1 MIMRTKYS
9 KTGMMKYLSHLDLV
23 RLFERAL
30 RRAKIPIAFSQG
42 YNPHPMISFASPLS
56 IGVSSEAEHFD
67 LVLAEPVDE
76 NEFTHKMNLVLPNE
90 VCIMKAKFYNEK
102 KLTSLMKESALLTYH
117 IEIRTAEPISTDEI
131 KKSIDVFMDKND
143 VFITKIIKKNKY
155 KHRKQA
161 KSTKVNIRPLI
172 HSFTIKSIT
181 EEGLILSLEIYNS
194 DSGTV
199 KPIIV
204 CENWLQI
211 ADLSL
216 DVEDFMIHRKE
227 VMKLNDK
234 GEYEVILK

>member
-9 KTGMMKYLSHLDLV
+9 KNGMMKYLSHLDLV

-30 RRAKIPIAFSQG
+30 RRAEIPIAFSQG

-56 IGVSSEAEHFD
+56 IGVSSEAEYFD

-76 NEFTHKMNLVLPNE
+76 NEFTDSMNLVLPDE
-90 VCIMKAKFYNEK
+90 VSIMKAKFYEEK

-117 IEIRTAEPISTDEI
+117 IETRITEPISTDEI
-131 KKSIDVFMDKND
+131 QKSIDVFMDKKE

-155 KHRKQA
+155 KHRRQA
-161 KSTKVNIRPLI
+161 KSTEVNIRPLI
-172 HSFTIKSIT
+172 HSFKIESIT
-181 EEGLILSLEIYNS
+181 EENLMLSLEIYNS

-204 CENWLQI
+204 CNNWLQI

-227 VMKLNDK
+227 VMRLNDQ
-234 GEYEVILK
+234 GDYEPII